1 MEKKKTTA
9 VNLTDEEFV
18 YPGNRACPAC
28 GLSIL
33 YRIGLKAIGRD
44 AILIVPPSCLT
55 VMQGLYPIAATQ
67 LSALNVTFASTAAA
81 ASGVKAALRAQ
92 KNDHTQVVAWAGDGG
107 TADIGLQA
115 LSGAIERGEDFLYI
129 CYDNEGYMNTGV
141 QRSGSTPHAAAT
153 TTSPAGVARMG
164 KRHLKKDI
172 LSIIAAHHIPYAA
185 TASVAYPADL
195 RKKVRRGLQVD
206 GPSFLQIHSPCPLG
220 WAHGSELSIE
230 VARLAVQTGLFPL
243 IELERGALTGAMH
256 IRQIRP
262 VTEYLKLQ
270 GRFRHLFTDDLRARE
285 ELAHLQA
292 LADHNIEIYDL
303 LGNSPEA
310 LDTEG
315 ADTVRRGGL
324 HSA

>member
-1 MEKKKTTA
+1 MEKRKTTA
-9 VNLTDEEFV
+9 VSLTDEEFV

-107 TADIGLQA
+107 TSDIGLQA

-141 QRSGSTPHAAAT
+141 QRSGTTPQGAVTANTAIT
-153 TTSPAGVARMG
+153 G
-164 KRHLKKDI
+164 KRERSKDVPA
-172 LSIIAAHHIPYAA
+172 IIAAHSPAYVA
-185 TASVAYPADL
+185 TCSAAYPLDFHDKIKKALLLKGLKYIHAHTPCPPGWQMEERMAIAIGRLAVRTGLYVMYEIEDGQMKLSEPSAKLL
-195 RKKVRRGLQVD
+195 RKKTLPPVSQYL
-206 GPSFLQIHSPCPLG
+206 
-220 WAHGSELSIE
+220 E
-230 VARLAVQTGLFPL
+230 V
-243 IELERGALTGAMH
+243 
-256 IRQIRP
+256 
-262 VTEYLKLQ
+262 Q
-270 GRFRHLFTDDLRARE
+270 GRFAAMT
-285 ELAHLQA
+285 
-292 LADHNIEIYDL
+292 
-303 LGNSPEA
+303 PEA
-310 LDTEG
+310 VEQLQQEVDAKWAEY
-315 ADTVRRGGL
+315 RRQML
-324 HSA
+324 

>member
-1 MEKKKTTA
+1 MEQKKTTA

-55 VMQGLYPIAATQ
+55 VMLGLYPIAATQ

-141 QRSGSTPHAAAT
+141 QRSGTTPQGAVTANTAITGKRERSKDLPAIVAAH
-153 TTSPAGVARMG
+153 SPAYVATC
-164 KRHLKKDI
+164 
-172 LSIIAAHHIPYAA
+172 SA
-185 TASVAYPADL
+185 AYPLDFHDKIKKALRLKGLKYIHAHTPCPPGWQMEERMAIAIGRLAVRTGLYVMYEIEDGQMKLSEPSAKLL
-195 RKKVRRGLQVD
+195 RKKTLPPV
-206 GPSFLQIHSPCPLG
+206 SHY
-220 WAHGSELSIE
+220 
-230 VARLAVQTGLFPL
+230 
-243 IELERGALTGAMH
+243 LEA
-256 IRQIRP
+256 
-262 VTEYLKLQ
+262 Q
-270 GRFRHLFTDDLRARE
+270 GRFAAMT
-285 ELAHLQA
+285 
-292 LADHNIEIYDL
+292 
-303 LGNSPEA
+303 PEA
-310 LDTEG
+310 VEQLQREVDAKWAEY
-315 ADTVRRGGL
+315 RRQML
-324 HSA
+324 